1 LAPNF
6 PIASGAVAVHEAA
19 ADADR
24 ESVSTSPLLA
34 LAPGGPGAAARDQIL
49 SDSAGLAGF
58 PGEAALI
65 GFLAIAAI
73 AGIASFASHF
83 YALVQTRLDIEKAWA
98 KLSDALARRRTTLE
112 ELLDAAKWDDRFEP
126 GIVSD
131 TKRLL
136 AATPEEGA
144 EPKRFAAELKL
155 SAAIG
160 KVLATS
166 QNYPTLAND
175 PAFRKLD
182 EATLDIEEE
191 IERRREIYNA
201 QVEINNTNR
210 ANFIQRFIAA
220 LADVDPWEHFPE
232 STSEA
237 LAGDAS
243 RTAAKT
249 LKVIASER
257 TSRVT

>member
-1 LAPNF
+1 M
-6 PIASGAVAVHEAA
+6 HEAA
-19 ADADR
+19 GAADNER
-24 ESVSTSPLLA
+24 VSSPLLLA
-34 LAPGGPGAAARDQIL
+34 LAPGASGAAAAL

-65 GFLAIAAI
+65 GLLAIAAI

-98 KLSDALARRRTTLE
+98 KLSDALARRRTRLA

-136 AATPEEGA
+136 AATPEVGA
-144 EPKRFAAELKL
+144 ERVRFVAELKL
-155 SAAIG
+155 SSAIG

-175 PAFRKLD
+175 PAFRRLD
-182 EATLDIEEE
+182 EAILDIEEE
-191 IERRREIYNA
+191 IERRRELYNA
-201 QVEINNTNR
+201 QVEINNANR

-220 LADVDPWEHFPE
+220 LADVDLWEHFPE

-237 LAGDAS
+237 LASDPS
-243 RTAAKT
+243 RAAAKT
-249 LKVIASER
+249 LPVITSEQR
-257 TSRVT
+257 SRVT